1 MKNLRNRIAL
11 LLVMAVFAIGA
22 IGCGKEAT
30 KTDNQDT
37 GKTESNAPD
46 KEKEGDASDK
56 TAEGG
61 KIEEIKAADKVVIGV
76 FGDKPP
82 FGYIAEDGSNVGF
95 DVYLGHRIA
104 KDLLGDESKV
114 EFVTLEAANRIEY
127 LKSKKVDIVL
137 ANFTVTEERKEQ
149 VDFAEPYMK
158 VALGIV
164 APDGSPINSIE
175 DLDGKTLLVNRGT
188 TAELYFTQNH
198 PNIKLVSY
206 EENTETF
213 QALTDGRGD
222 ALAHDN
228 TLLFAWAYE
237 NEGYKI
243 VDGNIGSQ
251 DTIAPAVNKDDQD
264 LLAWLND
271 EIKTLT
277 ASGFFQENY
286 DAELKSHFSPD
297 TNPDDVIFK

>member
-1 MKNLRNRIAL
+1 MKRWKRNYAL
-11 LLVMAVFAIGA
+11 LMAIVVLTVGLV
-22 IGCGKEAT
+22 GCT
-30 KTDNQDT
+30 KKD
-37 GKTESNAPD
+37 SS
-46 KEKEGDASDK
+46 GDGSTSK
-56 TAEGG
+56 

-82 FGYIAEDGSNVGF
+82 FGYVEADGTNVGY
-95 DVYLGHRIA
+95 DVYLGRQIA

-114 EFVTLEAANRIEY
+114 EFVILEAANRIEY

-137 ANFTVTEERKEQ
+137 ANFTVTDERKEE

-164 APDGSPINSIE
+164 APEGSDIKSID
-175 DLDGKTLLVNRGT
+175 DLDGKTLIVNKGT
-188 TAELYFTQNH
+188 TAELYFTEKY

-213 QALTDGRGD
+213 QALEDGRGD

-228 TLLFAWAYE
+228 TLLFAWSFE
-237 NEGYKI
+237 NAGYKI

-251 DTIAPAVNKDDQD
+251 DTIAPAVNKDDTD
-264 LLAWLND
+264 LLEWLNK
-271 EIKTLT
+271 EVKTLT
-277 ASGFFQENY
+277 ADGFFQKAY

-297 TNPDDVIFK
+297 TNSEDILFSK